1 MGICE
6 TKNNA
11 NEAALQQPVPTMNTE
26 AMQDNS
32 PMISLES
39 IVEASKSICKIIV
52 NPQKLSSGFLIQ
64 LFKDVKPFYCLMTN
78 EHSIG
83 KDMIKERKTISF
95 YYNNQKEVGK
105 IELNSEER
113 FIKDFRDIEMD
124 ATVIEI
130 LPKDKI
136 PQDYF
141 LLPFIDYMGNYKD
154 LEGQDIAIIQYPKG
168 KLNLSE
174 GKIKSLTKATDC
186 EFIHDASTDEG
197 SSGSPIF
204 IKGTTKVVGI
214 HKGFIEIN
222 KKKENYGDFIWPILV
237 YFQENNINVKEIN
250 NKNDFSLIQDNPL
263 EDKLNQMTITYEI
276 QYDNSI
282 NSIRLF
288 GEDFVKNNI
297 NNCYLLIYGKENKLC
312 EKLILNQEQKNKDI
326 LEIKLIE
333 TNKITNMSYM
343 FSECNSL
350 NSLPDISKWKL
361 NKNLEKEDMFYNC
374 DEKIIPEKFKESKCL
389 IF

>member
-6 TKNNA
+6 TKNNEIA
-11 NEAALQQPVPTMNTE
+11 TALPQSVPRTKTE

-32 PMISLES
+32 PMIPLES

-78 EHSIG
+78 EHSVS
-83 KDMIKERKTISF
+83 KDMVKGRKTISF
-95 YYNNQKEVGK
+95 YYNNQKEIGK

-113 FIKDFRDIEMD
+113 FIKDFRDIKMD

-141 LLPFIDYMGNYKD
+141 LLPYIDYMGNYNE

-204 IKGTTKVVGI
+204 LKGTTKVVGI

-222 KKKENYGDFIWPILV
+222 QKKKNYGDFIWPILI

-250 NKNDFSLIQDNPL
+250 NKNDFSLIQDNTL
-263 EDKLNQMTITYEI
+263 EDKLNQMTITYKI
-276 QYDNSI
+276 PYD

-312 EKLILNQEQKNKDI
+312 EKLIINQEQKNKDI

-343 FSECNSL
+343 FDWCTSL
-350 NSLPDISKWKL
+350 NSLPDISKWDTKNVTNMSGIFEGCFKL
-361 NKNLEKEDMFYNC
+361 SDIPFLIKNK
-374 DEKIIPEKFKESKCL
+374 
-389 IF
+389 